1 MEASRLVFVSLKG
14 AKPRRKVAVPVPDSY
29 TYEQFADKVKLK
41 LKLLS
46 VGSIYHAST
55 GDKLTSID
63 ELQDIDELLVE
74 EAPAQ
79 APLTA
84 SAYADGQG
92 NSVGESTEIHIG
104 APDRAS
110 SSMGAASAAMLR
122 GSQPSRVVGGV
133 ENGGDDDEDVQK
145 KYKKRN
151 TGFMRRLQTM
161 FPSMLQPGLPVTTRD
176 VAGGASRK
184 RRGGVVD
191 PRTYLIIFAVLT
203 CVATLILLYS
213 RLAV

>member
-151 TGFMRRLQTM
+151 TGAALLTSCCACAQHTHTHSLSLFLLCLSPVVGS
-161 FPSMLQPGLPVTTRD
+161 PSAISPG
-176 VAGGASRK
+176 
-184 RRGGVVD
+184 
-191 PRTYLIIFAVLT
+191 
-203 CVATLILLYS
+203 
-213 RLAV
+213 